1 MLARYALVTKKPA
14 RLIPAIIIFL
24 IQFYGTLIIS
34 ENTADMLI
42 TVGGDA
48 MGLIFATLLMVIFYL
63 GKDTQLY
70 KYSLRWGFLAIG
82 AAAFMDIFAPWYNK
96 DISAICYGIRVNI
109 HTHSFKMINV
119 HLWQWDS
126 LFTLHYTIG

>member
-70 KYSLRWGFLAIG
+70 KGSLRWGFWLL
-82 AAAFMDIFAPWYNK
+82 MPPLLW
-96 DISAICYGIRVNI
+96 ISLLPGTTRTSRQSAMEWG
-109 HTHSFKMINV
+109 
-119 HLWQWDS
+119 
-126 LFTLHYTIG
+126 